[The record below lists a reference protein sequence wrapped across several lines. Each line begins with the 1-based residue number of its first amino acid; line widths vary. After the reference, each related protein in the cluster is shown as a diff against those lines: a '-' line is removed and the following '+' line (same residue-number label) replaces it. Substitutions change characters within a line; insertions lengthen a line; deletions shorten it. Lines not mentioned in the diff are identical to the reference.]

1 MSIKR
6 HLTAAA
12 AVVLLLASTRAS
24 TAQPPAAPSE
34 SALIAVLRS
43 DKPEAEKAITCKQLA
58 VYGSAV
64 AVPDLAP
71 LLANERLA
79 SWARIALEAIPGAE
93 SDAALRKA
101 AETLAG
107 NLRIGAI
114 NSLGVRRDAGGVP
127 LLTGLLK
134 AEDPAVAAAAAAA
147 LGSIG
152 TPEAGTQ
159 LAGALAASQSPA
171 ARDAVAQACVV
182 CAERLHAA
190 GKLGEATAI
199 YDAVRM
205 ADVSEQRRAEAVRGA
220 ILVRGADGISLLVE
234 TLRSPAKRIANMGLF
249 TARELGRG
257 DAPNAVVAE
266 RVDRVLIDEVLAGK
280 AGGPAAER
288 AELVIDV
295 LAERNAGR
303 ASDAVQKALL
313 DAAAAGPK
321 PVRLAAV
328 TALGKTGSA
337 AVVGPLLTVA
347 TDADPGFAVVAREAI
362 AALPGAEV
370 DAEIKRR
377 LTNPDVKLL
386 PVLVGVVADRRIAA
400 VPEIMGLVASSDPA
414 VRGAVF
420 EALGNVV
427 DLGNLGVLV
436 EQAVA
441 PRNQADAEAAR
452 KALKQAAVRMPDR
465 EACAEKLAAAVA
477 AAPADTKIVLL
488 DILGEVGGTRALA
501 AMAAAGKSK
510 DEPLE
515 DAATRLL
522 GKWMT
527 ADAAPV
533 LLDLAKPETGCRFAT
548 RALRGFLRIP
558 RQFALPDVER
568 AELCR
573 QALALATEEVDQ
585 TAIFDIL
592 ARYPSTATLAVANEA
607 AAKPGLAEKAQAAV
621 AKITDKLPWLVF
633 TGGAGPGKG
642 KHVVLVSGDEEYRSE
657 EALTQLAKILA
668 THHGFTCTVLF
679 AIDPKTGEISPNTV
693 TNIPGLEA
701 LRKADLMVIA
711 TRFRNLPD
719 EQMKEI
725 DDYLRAGKPVIGMRT
740 ATHAFNIPGDRAYAH
755 YGNGYGG
762 PKKGWAEGFGRA
774 VLGEKWI
781 SHHGHHG
788 HESTR
793 GMIAPTAKEHPILRG
808 IADGDIWGPT
818 DVYGVRLPLPGDSQP
833 LILGQVLEG
842 MKPDSPVVTGEDA
855 RKNNPMMP
863 VAWTKTYAVEGG
875 PKGRVFTTTMGSS
888 TDLASEGVRRLL
900 VNACYWATGLET
912 AIPAKSVVDIVGT
925 FEPTPF
931 GFNKAKPG
939 LKPANL
945 R

>member
-1 MSIKR
+1 MSMQR
-6 HLTAAA
+6 HLAAAA
-12 AVVLLLASTRAS
+12 AVVLLLASTRAG
-24 TAQPPAAPSE
+24 TAQQPAAPSE

-58 VYGSAV
+58 IYGSAA
-64 AVPDLAP
+64 AVPDLAA

-79 SWARIALEAIPGAE
+79 SWARIAIEAIPGAE
-93 SDAALRKA
+93 ADAALRKA
-101 AETLAG
+101 AETLSG
-107 NLRIGAI
+107 SLRIGAI
-114 NSLGVRRDAGGVP
+114 NSLGVRRDAGAVS
-127 LLTGLLK
+127 LLSGLLK
-134 AEDPAVAAAAAAA
+134 DANSAVTAAAAAA

-152 TPEAGTQ
+152 TPEAGRH
-159 LAGALAASQSPA
+159 LAGALAASQTPA
-171 ARDAVAQACVV
+171 GRDAVAQACIV

-190 GKLGEATAI
+190 GALGEATAI

-205 ADVSEQRRAEAVRGA
+205 ADVSEQRRAEAIRGA
-220 ILVRGADGISLLVE
+220 ILVRGADGIPLLVE
-234 TLRSPAKRIANMGLF
+234 TLRSPVQRIANMGLF

-257 DAPNAVVAE
+257 DVPNAVVAE

-280 AGGPAAER
+280 AGGPAAAR

-303 ASDAVQKALL
+303 SSDAVQQALL
-313 DAAAAGPK
+313 AAAASGPK
-321 PVRLAAV
+321 SVRLAAV

-337 AVVGPLLTVA
+337 AVVGPLLAVA
-347 TDADPGFAVVAREAI
+347 TDSDPGFAAVAREAI
-362 AALPGAEV
+362 AALPGVEV

-386 PVLVGVVADRRIAA
+386 PVLVGITADRRIAA
-400 VPEIMGLVASSDPA
+400 LPEIMGLVASSDPA
-414 VRGAVF
+414 IRGVAF

-427 DLGNLGVLV
+427 DLGDLGVLV

-441 PRNQADAEAAR
+441 PRNPADAEAAR

-465 EACAEKLAAAVA
+465 EACADKLAAAVA
-477 AAPADTKIVLL
+477 AAPADVKIMLL

-527 ADAAPV
+527 ADAGPV
-533 LLDLAKPETGCRFAT
+533 LLDLAKPDTGCRFAT
-548 RALRGFLRIP
+548 RALRGYLRIP
-558 RQFALPDVER
+558 RQFALPDTER
-568 AELCR
+568 AEMCR
-573 QALALATEEVDQ
+573 QALAVATEDVDR

-592 ARYPSTATLAVANEA
+592 ARYPSAATLAVATEA
-607 AAKPGLAEKAQAAV
+607 AATPELAEKARAAV
-621 AKITDKLPWLVF
+621 AKISEKLPWLVF
-633 TGGAGPGKG
+633 TGGEGPGTG

-657 EALTQLAKILA
+657 EALVQLAKILA

-679 AIDPKTGEISPNTV
+679 AIDPKTGEISPNTG

-711 TRFRNLPD
+711 TRFRNLSD

-725 DDYLRAGKPVIGMRT
+725 DAYLRAGKPVIGMRT
-740 ATHAFNIPGDRAYAH
+740 ATHAFNIPKDRAYAH
-755 YGNGYGG
+755 YGNGYAG
-762 PKKGWAEGFGRA
+762 PKAEWADGFGRA

-781 SHHGHHG
+781 NHHGEHG
-788 HESTR
+788 EESTR
-793 GMIAPTAKEHPILRG
+793 GLIAPGAKDHPILRG
-808 IADGDIWGPT
+808 ITDGDIWGPT

-833 LILGQVLEG
+833 LVLGEVREG
-842 MKPDSPVVTGEDA
+842 MTPDAAVVTGEDTK
-855 RKNNPMMP
+855 KNEPMMP

-875 PKGRVFTTTMGSS
+875 PRGRVFTTTMGSS
-888 TDLASEGVRRLL
+888 TDLVSEGMRRLL
-900 VNACYWATGLET
+900 VNACYWATGLE
-912 AIPAKSVVDIVGT
+912 AGIPAKSVVAIVGT

-931 GFNKAKPG
+931 GFGLAKPG

>member
-1 MSIKR
+1 MSIQR
-6 HLTAAA
+6 HLAVAA
-12 AVVLLLASTRAS
+12 AVILLVAAPSVGA
-24 TAQPPAAPSE
+24 AQQPAAPPNE
-34 SALIAVLRS
+34 ATLLAVLRS
-43 DKPEAEKAITCKQLA
+43 DKAEAEKAITCKQLA
-58 VYGSAV
+58 IHGSAA
-64 AVPDLAP
+64 AVPDLAA
-71 LLANERLA
+71 LLANERLS
-79 SWARIALEAIPGAE
+79 SWARIALESIPGAE
-93 SDAALRKA
+93 ADAALRTA
-101 AETLAG
+101 AQTLTG
-107 NLRIGAI
+107 KLRIGAI
-114 NSLGVRRDAGGVP
+114 NSLGARRDVGAGP
-127 LLTGLLK
+127 LLAGLLK
-134 AEDPAVAAAAAAA
+134 DADPAVAAAAAAA

-159 LAGALAASQSPA
+159 LAGALAASQTPA
-171 ARDAVAQACVV
+171 HRDAVAQACVV

-220 ILVRGADGISLLVE
+220 ILVRGADGIQLLVE
-234 TLRSPAKRIANMGLF
+234 TLRSPVNRIANMGLF
-249 TARELGRG
+249 TAREVGRG
-257 DAPNAVVAE
+257 DIPNAVVAE
-266 RVDRVLIDEVLAGK
+266 RVDRALIGEVEAGK
-280 AGGPAAER
+280 AGGPGAAR

-303 ASDAVQKALL
+303 SSDAVQKALL

-328 TALGKTGSA
+328 KALGKTGSA
-337 AVVGPLLTVA
+337 AVVGPLLEVA
-347 TDADPGFAVVAREAI
+347 KDPDAGFAVVAREAI
-362 AALPGAEV
+362 AALPGGEV

-377 LTNPDVKLL
+377 LTAADTQLL

-400 VPEIMGLVASSDPA
+400 VPEILGLLASGDPV
-414 VRGAVF
+414 VRGVAF

-436 EQAVA
+436 EQAVT
-441 PRNQADAEAAR
+441 PRNAADAGAAR

-465 EACAEKLAAAVA
+465 EACAEKLTMAIPAAS
-477 AAPADTKIVLL
+477 ADVKIVLL

-515 DAATRLL
+515 DAATRIL

-533 LLDLAKPETGCRFAT
+533 LFELAKPETGCRFAT

-558 RQFALPDVER
+558 RQFALPDAER
-568 AELCR
+568 AALCR
-573 QALALATEEVDQ
+573 QALAVATEEVDQ

-592 ARYPSTATLAVANEA
+592 ARYPSAASLAVANEA

-621 AKITDKLPWLVF
+621 AKITEKLPWLVF
-633 TGGAGPGKG
+633 EGGEGPGKG

-657 EALTQLAKILA
+657 EGLPQLAKILA
-668 THHGFTCTVLF
+668 KHHGFTCTVLF
-679 AIDPKTGEISPNTV
+679 AIDPKTGEISPTTV

-701 LRKADLMVIA
+701 LRNADLMVIA
-711 TRFRNLPD
+711 SRFRNLPD
-719 EQMKEI
+719 EQMREI
-725 DDYLRAGKPVIGMRT
+725 DAYLRAGKPVVGMRT
-740 ATHAFNIPGDRAYAH
+740 ATHAFNIPADRAFHH
-755 YGNGYGG
+755 YSWQHKLEQMPG
-762 PKKGWAEGFGRA
+762 GFGRQ
-774 VLGEKWI
+774 VLGETWI

-793 GMIAPTAKEHPILRG
+793 GVIAPGAKDHPIMRG

-818 DVYGVRLPLPGDSQP
+818 DVYGVTLPLPGDSRP
-833 LILGQVLEG
+833 LVLGQVLEG
-842 MKPDSPVVTGEDA
+842 MTPDSPVVTGEDA
-855 RKNNPMMP
+855 KKNDPMMP
-863 VAWTKTYAVEGG
+863 VAWTKTYAIEGG
-875 PKGRVFTTTMGSS
+875 PKGRVFTTTMGSA
-888 TDLASEGVRRLL
+888 TDLASEGMRRLL
-900 VNACYWATGLET
+900 VNACYWATGLEN
-912 AIPAKSVVDIVGT
+912 AIPATSVVDIVGM

-931 GFNKAKPG
+931 GFGGEKKG
-939 LKPANL
+939 LKPTNL

>member
-1 MSIKR
+1 MSIQR
-6 HLTAAA
+6 HLAA
-12 AVVLLLASTRAS
+12 AVAVALLLASTRAGS
-24 TAQPPAAPSE
+24 AQQPTAPSE
-34 SALIAVLRS
+34 SALVAVLRS
-43 DKPEAEKAITCKQLA
+43 DKPEAEKAIACKQLA
-58 VYGSAV
+58 IYGFAA

-79 SWARIALEAIPGAE
+79 SWARIAIEAIPGAE
-93 SDAALRKA
+93 ADAALSKA
-101 AETLAG
+101 AETLTG
-107 NLRIGAI
+107 TLRIGAI
-114 NSLGVRRDAGGVP
+114 NSLGVRRSAGAVP

-134 AEDPAVAAAAAAA
+134 DANPAVSAAAAAA

-152 TPEAGTQ
+152 TPDAGTQ
-159 LAGALAASQSPA
+159 LAGALAASQTPA
-171 ARDAVAQACVV
+171 GRDAVAQACVV

-190 GKLGEATAI
+190 GAIGEATAI

-205 ADVSEQRRAEAVRGA
+205 ADVSEQRRAEAIRGA
-220 ILVRGADGISLLVE
+220 IIVRGADGIPLLVE
-234 TLRSPAKRIANMGLF
+234 TLRSPVKRIANMGLF
-249 TARELGRG
+249 AARELGRG

-280 AGGPAAER
+280 SGGPAAER

-303 ASDAVQKALL
+303 SSDAVQKALL

-337 AVVGPLLTVA
+337 AVVGSLLTVA
-347 TDADPGFAVVAREAI
+347 TDADAGFAVVAREAI

-414 VRGAVF
+414 VRGVAF

-427 DLGNLGVLV
+427 DLGNLGILV

-441 PRNQADAEAAR
+441 PRNPADAEAAR

-465 EACAEKLAAAVA
+465 EACAEKLAAAMP
-477 AAPADTKIVLL
+477 AAPADAKIALL
-488 DILGEVGGTRALA
+488 DILGEVGGPRALA

-548 RALRGFLRIP
+548 RALRGYLRIP
-558 RQFALPDVER
+558 RQFALPDAER
-568 AELCR
+568 AEMCR
-573 QALALATEEVDQ
+573 RALAVATEDVDR
-585 TAIFDIL
+585 TAVLDIL
-592 ARYPSTATLAVANEA
+592 ARFPSEVTLAVASEA

-621 AKITDKLPWLVF
+621 AKITEKLPWLVLS
-633 TGGAGPGKG
+633 GGEGPGKG

-657 EALTQLAKILA
+657 EALAQLGKILA
-668 THHGFTCTVLF
+668 QHHGFTCTVLF
-679 AIDPKTGEISPNTV
+679 AIDPKTGEISPNTG

-740 ATHAFNIPGDRAYAH
+740 ATHAFNIPKDRAYAH
-755 YGNGYGG
+755 YGNGYAG
-762 PKKGWAEGFGRA
+762 PKAEWADGFGRA

-781 SHHGHHG
+781 NHHGEHG
-788 HESTR
+788 EESTR
-793 GMIAPTAKEHPILRG
+793 GLIAPGAKDHPILRG
-808 IADGDIWGPT
+808 ITDGDIWGPT

-833 LILGQVLEG
+833 LVLGEVREG
-842 MKPDSPVVTGEDA
+842 MTPDAAVVTGEDTK
-855 RKNNPMMP
+855 KNDPMMP

-875 PKGRVFTTTMGSS
+875 PRGRVFTTTMGSS
-888 TDLASEGVRRLL
+888 TDLTSEGMRRLL
-900 VNACYWATGLET
+900 VNACYWATGLEDK
-912 AIPAKSVVDIVGT
+912 IPAKSVVDIVGT

-931 GFNKAKPG
+931 GFNKAKSG